1 MNWIVARAWLGLGAL
16 LLAGFASSTAAGSGR
31 PTSDG
36 LLDAP
41 LNSVRRVAT
50 DTLLLVNA
58 TVHPEPG
65 VVWAGGSVLIREGRI
80 AAASERRLDTPAGAR
95 VVDLTGRHV
104 YAGFVDAYVEVDAP
118 GVGANGPGAHWN
130 PFVTPQRDVL
140 AGEGLSGRDR
150 AALRRQGFAAAGL
163 SPRGGVFRGM
173 GAVVSLAEPASDA
186 STGRPAVYKARA
198 FHSLGFDRAGWRT
211 GGYPSSHMGAI
222 ALQRQV
228 LSDATWRRDALAQG
242 WALPRGE
249 AAADAASALDELAR
263 DVALVFDADHELKV
277 LHAVDVARE
286 AGRAAV
292 VMASGTEFRAI
303 GAVAED
309 VREAGARLIVPVAFP
324 KAPDVSS
331 PGAAESVELRELQT
345 WEQAPTNA
353 QRLVEAGV
361 PVALTT
367 HRLRNKGDFT
377 SRLRRAM
384 AHGLPGEA
392 AHAAVTTEAAA
403 ALGVSDRLGRIAA
416 GMAGNLVVSDAELFE
431 PGTSAKVLDVYIDG
445 VRHEITRSDDAF
457 VGTWDAVL
465 RDRFRL
471 VFEIDERLRVTVRD
485 GDGGEPAPAAE
496 GEDAPEAASVDAVNV
511 RVEGTRLRFAFD
523 HGKLGFEEGPGAGIW
538 SVSGELVP
546 GEDGER
552 RLVGTGVRG
561 DGAGFPWRASKRA
574 PEDEGEANGEED
586 EDEAFELKTVPA
598 LAGAPFGPYSRE
610 AWPEQRAVALVN
622 ATVWTSDA
630 DAERRHGAGGVIEH
644 GVVVIENG
652 KIAFLGTGEMF
663 ERSRPSPD
671 WPGEVIDLE
680 GRHIT
685 PGLVDA
691 HSHTGLFGLGV
702 NEGGQAVT
710 SEVRI
715 SDALDPSAINWYRQL
730 AGGVTTVLSLHGSA
744 NPIGG
749 QSAIHKVRWGA
760 QHPREMRF
768 DNEKPG
774 IKFALGEN
782 VKQSNWGDRFTNRY
796 PQTRMGVETIIR
808 DRFHA
813 AQDYAKKWDAYNER
827 VERIRMLRITVEEQD
842 RRIAALE
849 RPRLDLELEPLAE
862 ILRGERLIHCHSYR
876 QDEILMLCRVAE
888 DFGITIG
895 TFQHGLEVYKV
906 AEVVREH
913 AIGAS
918 IFSDWWA
925 FKMEVYDGVPGAG
938 PLQSEVGVLTS
949 YNSDSDDV
957 ARRMHMEAAKAVR
970 YAHPDA
976 PVSEAEALKYVTINA
991 AIQMGVGDRVGS
1003 IAVGKDADLVVWN
1016 TRPLSSFARP
1026 ERVFVDGRE
1035 LFSLERDAEDRRAI
1049 QRERARLIQ
1058 KIMGG
1063 DESDRAGESP
1073 EADAEEDDGRLPL
1086 AQRMMARAYRMHA
1099 LEQLRRG
1106 MDADT
1111 MLCGDCGCNVLNAAG
1126 VR

>member
-1 MNWIVARAWLGLGAL
+1 MLGLGAL
-16 LLAGFASSTAAGSGR
+16 LLAVFASSSAAGSGR
-31 PTSDG
+31 PTSEG

-50 DTLLLVNA
+50 DTVLLVNA

-65 VVWAGGSVLIREGRI
+65 VVWRGGSVLIREGRI
-80 AAASERRLDTPAGAR
+80 AAAGEGRIDAPAGAR
-95 VVDLTGRHV
+95 VIDLTGRHV
-104 YAGFVDAYVEVDAP
+104 YAGFIDPYVEVDAP
-118 GVGANGPGAHWN
+118 GIGANTPGAHWN
-130 PFVTPQRDVL
+130 PFVTPQRDAL
-140 AGEGLSGRDR
+140 AGVGVGDRDR
-150 AALRRQGFAAAGL
+150 STLRRQGFTAAGL
-163 SPRGGVFRGM
+163 SPRGGVFRGL
-173 GAVVSLAEPASDA
+173 GAVVSLAEPPSDA
-186 STGRPAVYKARA
+186 SAGRAAVYKARA

-228 LSDATWRRDALAQG
+228 LSDAAWRRDALNYD
-242 WALPRGE
+242 WVLPRGE
-249 AAADAASALDELAR
+249 DGREAPSCLNELALDVL
-263 DVALVFDADHELKV
+263 LVFDADHELKV
-277 LHAVDVARE
+277 LHAVDVAKE
-286 AGRAAV
+286 AGRPLV
-292 VMASGTEFRAI
+292 VMASGTEFRAL
-303 GAVAED
+303 GAVADD
-309 VREAGARLIVPVAFP
+309 VTKAGAGLIVPVAFP

-345 WEQAPTNA
+345 WEQSPTNA
-353 QRLVEAGV
+353 RRLVEAGV
-361 PVALTT
+361 PIALTT
-367 HRLRNKGDFT
+367 HRLRNKGDF
-377 SRLRRAM
+377 SARVRRAVE
-384 AHGLPGEA
+384 HGLSPDA
-392 AHAAVTTEAAA
+392 ALAAVTTVPASM
-403 ALGVSDRLGRIAA
+403 LGVDARLGKIAP
-416 GMAGNLVVSDAELFE
+416 GMAANLVVVDGAMFV
-431 PGTSAKVLDVYIDG
+431 PGKTAKIMDVYIDG

-465 RDRFRL
+465 RERFRL
-471 VFEIDERLRVTVRD
+471 VFEIDERLRVTVLD
-485 GDGGEPAPAAE
+485 GNPARAPAE
-496 GEDAPEAASVDAVNV
+496 GEDAPEPVKISAVNV

-523 HGKLGFEEGPGAGIW
+523 HGKFGFEDGPGAGIW

-546 GEDGER
+546 SEDGAA
-552 RLVGTGVRG
+552 RLIGTGVRG
-561 DGAGFPWRASKRA
+561 DGGAFPWRATRRA
-574 PEDEGEANGEED
+574 IEADEGAAEDEK
-586 EDEAFELKTVPA
+586 AFEIKRVPE
-598 LAGAPFGPYSRE
+598 LAGAPFGPYARE

-622 ATVWTSDA
+622 ATIWTC
-630 DAERRHGAGGVIEH
+630 DAEVARRVGNEGVIEN
-644 GVVVIENG
+644 GVVVIERG
-652 KIAFLGTGEMF
+652 KIAFVGTAAMF

-768 DNEKPG
+768 EHEKPG

-813 AQDYAKKWDAYNER
+813 AQDYAKQWGEYNQQ

-842 RRIAALE
+842 RRIAALV
-849 RPRLDLELEPLAE
+849 RPRRDLELEPLAE

-888 DFGITIG
+888 DFGVTIG

-957 ARRMHMEAAKAVR
+957 ARRMNIEAAKAVR
-970 YAHPDA
+970 YAHPEA
-976 PVSEAEALKYVTINA
+976 PVSEAEGLKYVTINP
-991 AIQMGVGDRVGS
+991 AIQMGIGDRVGS

-1035 LFSLERDAEDRRAI
+1035 LFSLERDMEDRRAI
-1049 QRERARLIQ
+1049 HRERARLIQ

-1063 DESDRAGESP
+1063 DEADRAGES
-1073 EADAEEDDGRLPL
+1073 AKAEDDDEDDGRLPL